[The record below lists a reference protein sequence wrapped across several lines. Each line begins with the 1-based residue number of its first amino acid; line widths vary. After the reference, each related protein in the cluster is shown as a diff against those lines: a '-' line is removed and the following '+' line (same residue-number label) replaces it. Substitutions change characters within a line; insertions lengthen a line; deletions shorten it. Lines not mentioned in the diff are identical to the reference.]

1 MLASSKCNHSFAFLL
16 IQDKLYCIIYGNIAE
31 YLTPQN
37 NISRSTALRTKDLP
51 TPG

>member
-1 MLASSKCNHSFAFLL
+1 MLANNICYHSFAFLL
-16 IQDKLYCIIYGNIAE
+16 IQDKLYCVIYGNIAE

-37 NISRSTALRTKDLP
+37 NISRSKSLRTKDLP